1 MFVLS
6 LWSAIFPPKN
16 GDDSDDSDDKNGPP
30 TKELTSANRAEGKH
44 TGEKGYEPVSADKK
58 SLLLQ
63 MALFSYPFVSSF
75 FGAMAANAGSDSGD
89 DSDDKRIINC

>member
-44 TGEKGYEPVSADKK
+44 TGEKGYEPVSVNY
-58 SLLLQ
+58 LNRLVFLR
-63 MALFSYPFVSSF
+63 LRPFSRS
-75 FGAMAANAGSDSGD
+75 SGD
-89 DSDDKRIINC
+89 DSDDNATFSQFYYLKQG

>member
-16 GDDSDDSDDKNGPP
+16 GDDSDDKNGPP